1 MCFCLYTL
9 FREAR
14 DKIQDIQSMFPLSG
28 IFNRWNL
35 EHSKLSQI
43 GQLLYITLK
52 CLETRFLWLRNEIM
66 IASGVSL
73 IGCGGRETGV
83 TSSRPS
89 SCLLFG
95 NLRTTALVMIHNY
108 KSMEKSYLLF
118 KQHKQWNLKCV
129 CLFKVN
135 YFWQP
140 WQSAL

>member
-1 MCFCLYTL
+1 MCFCLCIL

-14 DKIQDIQSMFPLSG
+14 AKIQDIHSMFPLSG

-43 GQLLYITLK
+43 EHLLYTILN
-52 CLETRFLWLRNEIM
+52 CPETRFLWLRNEGM
-66 IASGVSL
+66 ITSGVYL
-73 IGCGGRETGV
+73 IGCGRKETGF
-83 TSSRPS
+83 TSSGPS
-89 SCLLFG
+89 SCPLLG
-95 NLRTTALVMIHNY
+95 NLRTTALVVIHNY